1 MSETAEI
8 NVLELKRLLIELRDK
23 RPDICIRF
31 RLIGQ
36 MWLLHFMRIIH
47 ITDTGVVLKE
57 DVSNRLMTVHDLR
70 NVIQFEIDH
79 RFQNYRPHY
88 HFDVRNK

>member
-1 MSETAEI
+1 MAETAEI
-8 NVLELKRLLIELRDK
+8 SVLELKRLLVELRDK

-31 RLIGQ
+31 RLIGR

-47 ITDTGVVLKE
+47 ITDRGVVLNE
-57 DVSNRLMTVHDLR
+57 EVSNTLVTVRDLG

-79 RFQNYRPHY
+79 QFQNYRPHY
-88 HFDVRNK
+88 HYDVGNY